1 MRSANADIFNHDTE
15 AADYDRDVLNESDP
29 VRAGY
34 REILGWVIQQA
45 QITPTLRVLELGSGT
60 GNLSALIVSC
70 RELVSVDVSGKME
83 AVAKFKLRHLAHRRF
98 IKADILEVFRQGL
111 GQFDAVI
118 STYAVHHLTDHE
130 KHQLFELVFACLSPG
145 GRAVFGDLMVLNG
158 SEKEEKIQ
166 QYLAKGDQATAQA
179 ISEEFFWLLDTA
191 IGDLERLGFQVST
204 ARFSDLSYGLVAQKL
219 NPRGNAGPH
228 SDRRH
233 RFLSSSIARYQ
244 VWRRR
249 SARLL
254 LDLAGRIRSLCTRS
268 QARETLNR
276 CGNP

>member
-15 AADYDRDVLNESDP
+15 AADYDRDILNESDP

-34 REILGWVIQQA
+34 RKVLAWVIQQA
-45 QITPTLRVLELGSGT
+45 KITPTLRVLELGSGT
-60 GNLSALIVSC
+60 GNLSALIASC

-83 AVAKFKLRHLAHRRF
+83 AVARFKLHHLAARRF
-98 IKADILEVFRQGL
+98 IKADILEVFTQGL

-118 STYAVHHLTDHE
+118 STYAVHHLTAHE

-166 QYLAKGDQATAQA
+166 QYSAKGDQATAQA

-191 IGDLERLGFQVST
+191 IDDLERLGFQVST
-204 ARFSDLSYGLVAQKL
+204 ARFSELSYGLVAQKL
-219 NPRGNAGPH
+219 SLHGKRGA
-228 SDRRH
+228 
-233 RFLSSSIARYQ
+233 A
-244 VWRRR
+244 
-249 SARLL
+249 
-254 LDLAGRIRSLCTRS
+254 
-268 QARETLNR
+268 
-276 CGNP
+276 